1 MKARIGTK
9 NYDTDKAVLVET
21 REDGVQVYRKVGR
34 ARDVFLYNPSAKS
47 KKEMFTDVSA
57 DESEKY
63 LYSANTSESVYR
75 STCTVRF
82 SPNDRNRINRLANSK
97 QMSMSK
103 FILMLVDE
111 YERNHDEG

>member
-1 MKARIGTK
+1 MKARIGTR

-47 KKEMFTDVSA
+47 KKEMFADVSA

-63 LYSANTSESVYR
+63 LDSAKTGESVCRTTY
-75 STCTVRF
+75 SVKF
-82 SPNDRNRINRLANSK
+82 SPNDRNRINRLANRRR
-97 QMSMSK
+97 MSMSK

-111 YERNHDEG
+111 YERSHDEG